1 MDNKILE
8 IFIPGPVGRLEAKY
22 YKSKK
27 NTSPIALVLQPH
39 PQYGGTMNNK
49 VVVETFKTF
58 MDNDFSVCRVNFRGV
73 GKSDG
78 EFDNGQGE
86 LADAAAALD
95 WLERENFDNSQ
106 CWVSGFSFGSLI
118 AMQLLM
124 RRPEINRFIA
134 ISPQPNVYD
143 FSFLSP
149 CPTSG
154 LVAYGVHEFDEVP
167 KYRAMSEIQILE
179 SEYSS
184 SEATPLQLERLE
196 TAKAELKEAKVVMK
210 NNEIWNINDKGPV
223 LAFNIDDGGNP
234 RPLFSDKGA
243 LGQIF
248 KGFFGYNGNPSYR
261 EVIAYLFTLAM
272 VSFLWTR
279 ASQGSP
285 AVVKDEKSPMNEK
298 CPTCFEEVDAQASS
312 SCSNCDTDL
321 DFS

>member
-1 MDNKILE
+1 MENKILEIFIPGPAGRLEAKYFKSKKNTSPVALVLQPHPQYGGTMNNKVVVETFNTFMDNKILE
-8 IFIPGPVGRLEAKY
+8 IFIPGPAGRLEAKY

-49 VVVETFKTF
+49 VVVETFNTF
-58 MDNDFSVCRVNFRGV
+58 MENNFSVCRVNFRGV

-78 EFDNGQGE
+78 DFDNGQGE

-154 LVAYGVHEFDEVP
+154 LMIYG
-167 KYRAMSEIQILE
+167 K
-179 SEYSS
+179 
-184 SEATPLQLERLE
+184 
-196 TAKAELKEAKVVMK
+196 
-210 NNEIWNINDKGPV
+210 
-223 LAFNIDDGGNP
+223 
-234 RPLFSDKGA
+234 
-243 LGQIF
+243 
-248 KGFFGYNGNPSYR
+248 
-261 EVIAYLFTLAM
+261 
-272 VSFLWTR
+272 
-279 ASQGSP
+279 
-285 AVVKDEKSPMNEK
+285 KDELVPLEYITELDNKLSAQKGINVDFQSITDANHFFSKNIEGLLKS
-298 CPTCFEEVDAQASS
+298 
-312 SCSNCDTDL
+312 L
-321 DFS
+321 DKYIKKEIALY